1 MDTKLSATSPVTDPA
16 PTDLSDSI
24 DVRLLVAGRLTPTAI
39 PVLRDRVARRRSR
52 PRGAAACGCPH
63 PPRTDR
69 SMNLERQPFAER
81 HQIGAG
87 SGPVHSLVAA

>member
-39 PVLRDRVARRRSR
+39 PVLRDRAALAAVLDGVEQ
-52 PRGAAACGCPH
+52 PRGDA
-63 PPRTDR
+63 RTH
-69 SMNLERQPFAER
+69 LERIAR
-81 HQIGAG
+81 
-87 SGPVHSLVAA
+87 

>member
-39 PVLRDRVARRRSR
+39 PVLRDRAALAAVLDRVEQPRADARTPS
-52 PRGAAACGCPH
+52 
-63 PPRTDR
+63 
-69 SMNLERQPFAER
+69 N
-81 HQIGAG
+81 G
-87 SGPVHSLVAA
+87 SLDEP

>member
-39 PVLRDRVARRRSR
+39 PVLRDRAALAAVLDRVEQ
-52 PRGAAACGCPH
+52 PRGDA
-63 PPRTDR
+63 RTHF
-69 SMNLERQPFAER
+69 ERIAR
-81 HQIGAG
+81 
-87 SGPVHSLVAA
+87 

>member
-39 PVLRDRVARRRSR
+39 PVLRDRAALAAVLDRVEQPREDART
-52 PRGAAACGCPH
+52 H
-63 PPRTDR
+63 
-69 SMNLERQPFAER
+69 LERIAR
-81 HQIGAG
+81 
-87 SGPVHSLVAA
+87 

>member
-39 PVLRDRVARRRSR
+39 PVLRDRAALAAVLDRVAQ
-52 PRGAAACGCPH
+52 PRGDA
-63 PPRTDR
+63 RTH
-69 SMNLERQPFAER
+69 LERIAR
-81 HQIGAG
+81 
-87 SGPVHSLVAA
+87 

>member
-39 PVLRDRVARRRSR
+39 PVLRDRAALAAVLDRVEQ
-52 PRGAAACGCPH
+52 PRGDA
-63 PPRTDR
+63 RTH
-69 SMNLERQPFAER
+69 LERIVR
-81 HQIGAG
+81 
-87 SGPVHSLVAA
+87 